1 MTTCRHIA
9 YPFSDA
15 KIIINK
21 QINNLMVLILA
32 KRIVYDCLILL
43 FICIFACKLTNF
55 ISMVVKD
62 GKYCRFLV
70 SLISDGKVLRNIWCS
85 DSLEV
90 DNVKKRFSGIYEIE
104 IRDLTWS
111 DFASGFR
118 KYQEARRKAIEE
130 GCDLFCTDG
139 LFGTHGIVEMR
150 KRTGDTFYG
159 IRRSIERGWK
169 SLNGHN
175 YERLKPKEDD
185 ER

>member
-1 MTTCRHIA
+1 
-9 YPFSDA
+9 
-15 KIIINK
+15 
-21 QINNLMVLILA
+21 MVI
-32 KRIVYDCLILL
+32 
-43 FICIFACKLTNF
+43 
-55 ISMVVKD
+55 KD

-70 SLISDGKVLRNIWCS
+70 SLVSDGKVLRSIWCS
-85 DSLEV
+85 DPLEV
-90 DNVKKRFSGIYEIE
+90 EKVKKRFSGVYEIE

-111 DFASGFR
+111 DFSSGYYR
-118 KYQEARRKAIEE
+118 YLKAREKAIED

>member
-1 MTTCRHIA
+1 
-9 YPFSDA
+9 
-15 KIIINK
+15 
-21 QINNLMVLILA
+21 MVLILA

-118 KYQEARRKAIEE
+118 KYQEARKKAIEE

>member
-1 MTTCRHIA
+1 
-9 YPFSDA
+9 
-15 KIIINK
+15 
-21 QINNLMVLILA
+21 MVLILA

-70 SLISDGKVLRNIWCS
+70 SLVSDGKVLRNIWCS
-85 DSLEV
+85 DPLEV

-118 KYQEARRKAIEE
+118 KYQEARNEAIED
-130 GCDLFCTDG
+130 GCDLFCVDG

-169 SLNGHN
+169 SLKGHN
-175 YERLKPKEDD
+175 YERLKPNEDD

>member
-1 MTTCRHIA
+1 MSDTIPQSVSNGCRK
-9 YPFSDA
+9 YVKSR
-15 KIIINK
+15 IIINTFNTF
-21 QINNLMVLILA
+21 NNVI
-32 KRIVYDCLILL
+32 I
-43 FICIFACKLTNF
+43 
-55 ISMVVKD
+55 KD

-85 DSLEV
+85 DPLEV
-90 DNVKKRFSGIYEIE
+90 DNVKKRFSSVYEIE

-111 DFASGFR
+111 DFLSGYYM
-118 KYQEARRKAIEE
+118 YQKARNKAMEE
-130 GCDLFCTDG
+130 GCDLFCIDG

-175 YERLKPKEDD
+175 YERLKSNEDD
-185 ER
+185 GRR

>member
-1 MTTCRHIA
+1 
-9 YPFSDA
+9 
-15 KIIINK
+15 
-21 QINNLMVLILA
+21 MVLILA
-32 KRIVYDCLILL
+32 KCIVLDCLFLL
-43 FICIFACKLTNF
+43 FVPIFVRILINYK
-55 ISMVVKD
+55 SMAIKD

-70 SLISDGKVLRNIWCS
+70 SLISDGKVLRSIWCS
-85 DSLEV
+85 DPLEV
-90 DNVKKRFSGIYEIE
+90 EKVKKRFSGVYEIE

-111 DFASGFR
+111 DFSSGYY
-118 KYQEARRKAIEE
+118 KYLKAREKAIEE

-169 SLNGHN
+169 SLKGHN

-185 ER
+185 

>member
-85 DSLEV
+85 EV

>member
-1 MTTCRHIA
+1 M
-9 YPFSDA
+9 
-15 KIIINK
+15 
-21 QINNLMVLILA
+21 LILA
-32 KRIVYDCLILL
+32 KCIVYDCLILL
-43 FICIFACKLTNF
+43 FMSIFVWLLNNYNF
-55 ISMVVKD
+55 MRIKD

-70 SLISDGKVLRNIWCS
+70 SLISDGKVLRSIWCS
-85 DSLEV
+85 DPLEV
-90 DNVKKRFSGIYEIE
+90 EKVKKRFSGVYEIE

-111 DFASGFR
+111 DFSSGYYR
-118 KYQEARRKAIEE
+118 YLKAREKAIED

-169 SLNGHN
+169 SLNGHK

-185 ER
+185 